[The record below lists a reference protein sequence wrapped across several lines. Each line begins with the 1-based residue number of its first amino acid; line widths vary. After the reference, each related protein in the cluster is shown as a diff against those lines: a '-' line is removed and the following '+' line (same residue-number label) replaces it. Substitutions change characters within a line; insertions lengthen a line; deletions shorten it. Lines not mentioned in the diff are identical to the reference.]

1 LNRILDNKMGS
12 YKQPQAART
21 KNDTVEERPAVHRP
35 TDRQG
40 RVSYPVGND
49 GVDFQ
54 AEASVTSYTA
64 GVRITRS
71 RGLNLP
77 PTDPGD

>member
-1 LNRILDNKMGS
+1 MEDR
-12 YKQPQAART
+12 R
-21 KNDTVEERPAVHRP
+21 AVHRP
-35 TDRQG
+35 TDNQ
-40 RVSYPVGND
+40 VVILYPVGND

-54 AEASVTSYTA
+54 AESDVTSYTTGLRVA
-64 GVRITRS
+64 RS